1 MRLHAGT
8 AVERR
13 GSSLREG
20 FFVDRVGQCPAQCAT
35 RGRSTVQRGNEFHA
49 ADCVHKRVEAR
60 STLDLRW
67 QIGLSEFN
75 ESEPQVSGARRPVT
89 AQRRRVA
96 DKRPLSSGGIPR
108 LWANLETWD
117 PVFLTLARP
126 ATRWR

>member
-20 FFVDRVGQCPAQCAT
+20 FFVDRVGRCRLSAPRVA
-35 RGRSTVQRGNEFHA
+35 VQPLNEETFHA

-75 ESEPQVSGARRPVT
+75 ESEPQISGARRPVM

-108 LWANLETWD
+108 L
-117 PVFLTLARP
+117 
-126 ATRWR
+126 

>member
-20 FFVDRVGQCPAQCAT
+20 FFVDRVGRCRLSAPRVA
-35 RGRSTVQRGNEFHA
+35 VQPLNEETFHA

-67 QIGLSEFN
+67 QIGLSN
-75 ESEPQVSGARRPVT
+75 SMNLSHKYLARGAPLWRSVG
-89 AQRRRVA
+89 ASQI
-96 DKRPLSSGGIPR
+96 RPLSSGGIPR
-108 LWANLETWD
+108 L
-117 PVFLTLARP
+117 
-126 ATRWR
+126 